1 LTLQLDLP
9 ENGSTM
15 LAGLPQVSH
24 FSPRLTHLVAIF
36 LPFGGRLKYL
46 SPIDVMHDFAND
58 AVALSTRENRAMDV

>member
-24 FSPRLTHLVAIF
+24 FSPSLAHIVAIF
-36 LPFGGRLKYL
+36 LPFGDRLKYL
-46 SPIDVMHDFAND
+46 SRIDVMHDFAD
-58 AVALSTRENRAMDV
+58 TAIALSTRDNRATDA